1 MVLLLVATWSVLSLQ
16 PPSPKGADAPANEF
30 SAGRAMAT
38 VDQMAIEAHPTGSAA
53 NDAVRARLLADL
65 TALGL
70 DPQVRPALSFDVDAH
85 DDIDVT
91 DAQNIVAVIEGSDST
106 GRLFLAAHYDS
117 AQVSPGAGD
126 DASGV
131 GSILEIARALRQG
144 PQPRNDVVLLL
155 TDAEE
160 AGTLGS
166 EGFAH
171 SDPLAANGGVIL
183 NFEARGSRGPVVMF
197 ETSDGNA
204 DLARLYGSNVPYPVA
219 TSAAVEVYRKLRNN
233 TDFTSFLQEGGF
245 TGLNSAYFDGAAV
258 YHTPQDTPSR
268 LDRGSLQMMGD
279 NGLALTRALADADL
293 GRYTE
298 QSSADETYFPVLGS
312 LTRYP
317 GWLVWPLVALAVV
330 AITGFGVLARRRGE
344 TTVPRLALGW
354 AAALIPLVLAPLAT
368 QLLWWLLVAIRPGYA
383 QSLDLWRPG
392 WYRLGVVALVVA
404 VFLACIAPLRRRLG
418 TTALVFGALAWLA
431 LLGIVLAVAAPGASY
446 LTTLPALVGA
456 IGAILALLARRPE
469 LKALV
474 LLVASVF
481 AVLVLAP
488 AIALFFPSLG
498 MSMSAVTAIII
509 VLLCFAILPT
519 LDLLFPSVEGPDGSV
534 EGPDGAPSPRW
545 LVTAA
550 APFTALVAAI
560 VFVVVGLAVD
570 TYDVE
575 HPEPAHL
582 MYALDSDAGTARWV
596 SESRP
601 SRYTEQFLDGR
612 ADISDEFPF
621 IHGEVEVGPAEP
633 AELPP
638 PTITVVSDEP
648 TANGREVTVR
658 VQAQRPVRLVTLAV
672 ATEGSVEQATVQGRA
687 LPDDALGHSS
697 SVVTFHAPPADGVEM
712 VFTLAGDGPVR
723 LRAVD
728 GSDGLTAL
736 PGFRTPPAD
745 VDIAGTH
752 SSDLLMVATEKELP
766 AVPR

>member
-1 MVLLLVATWSVLSLQ
+1 MLLLVALWSVLSLQ
-16 PPSPKGADAPANEF
+16 PPDPKGTDAPADTF

-38 VDQMAIEAHPTGSAA
+38 VDQMAVKAHPTGSAA
-53 NDAVRARLLADL
+53 NDAVRERLVADL

-91 DAQNIVAVIEGSDST
+91 NAQNIVAVIEGSDST

-131 GSILEIARALRQG
+131 GSILEIARALTAG
-144 PQPRNDVVLLL
+144 PTPRNDVVLLL

-171 SDPLAANGGVIL
+171 SDPLAADGGVIL

-204 DLARLYGSNVPYPVA
+204 DLARLYGANAPHPVA

-258 YHTPQDTPSR
+258 YHTPQDTPAR
-268 LDRGSLQMMGD
+268 LDQGSLQMMGA

-293 GRYTE
+293 GTYAHE
-298 QSSADETYFPVLGS
+298 SANDATYFPVLGS
-312 LTRYP
+312 LARYP
-317 GWLVWPLVALAVV
+317 GWLVWPLAALAVV
-330 AITGFGVLARRRGE
+330 AVAGFGALARIRAE
-344 TTVPRLALGW
+344 TTAPRLAIGW
-354 AAALIPLVLAPLAT
+354 VAALIPLVLAPLAA
-368 QLLWWLLVAIRPGYA
+368 QLLWWLLAAIRPGYA

-392 WYRLGVVALVVA
+392 WFRLGVVALVVA
-404 VFLACIAPLRRRLG
+404 VFLAWVAVLRRRLG
-418 TTALVFGALAWLA
+418 TLPLVFGALLWLA
-431 LLGIVLAVAAPGASY
+431 ILGIVLAAVAPGASY

-456 IGAILALLARRPE
+456 GAAILALLARQPAVTA
-469 LKALV
+469 LAALV
-474 LLVASVF
+474 GSVF

-498 MSMSAVTAIII
+498 MSMSAVTAVIV
-509 VLLCFAILPT
+509 VLLCFAILPV
-519 LDLLFPSVEGPDGSV
+519 LDLLFPAPLTADPDTRDQRPARLG
-534 EGPDGAPSPRW
+534 
-545 LVTAA
+545 AA
-550 APFTALVAAI
+550 AVPITALGAAI
-560 VFVVVGLAVD
+560 VLVAVGLFVD
-570 TYDVE
+570 TFDAE

-582 MYALDSDAGTARWV
+582 MYAMDADTRTAQWV
-596 SESRP
+596 SESSP
-601 SRYTEQFLDGR
+601 SRYTEQYLDGR
-612 ADISDEFPF
+612 ADISQGFPF
-621 IHGEVEVGPAEP
+621 IDGEVEVGPAEP

-638 PTITVVSDEP
+638 PTITVLTD
-648 TANGREVTVR
+648 TATADGREVTVR
-658 VQAQRPVRLVTLAV
+658 VQPQRPVRLVTLGV
-672 ATEGSVEQATVQGRA
+672 TTDGTIESATVQGRA
-687 LPDDALGHSS
+687 LPDDAMGHGS
-697 SVVTFHAPPADGVEM
+697 SVVTFHAPPAEGVEM
-712 VFTLAGDGPVR
+712 VFTLTGDGPVR

-728 GSDGLTAL
+728 GSDGLSAL
-736 PGFRTPPAD
+736 PGYQPLPAD

-752 SSDLLMVATEKELP
+752 SSDLLMVATEQGLP